1 MSASDVKMSGI
12 LYQCTMQNAFGMGNR
27 NIAMVFSLPIWR
39 KILPLI
45 QLGYGRHNVTNKGTF
60 YCKISKLE
68 RKSSIILQ

>member
-45 QLGYGRHNVTNKGTF
+45 QLGYGRHNVKKKGTF
-60 YCKISKLE
+60 NIKTGKKI
-68 RKSSIILQ
+68 